1 MPCSTSPIC
10 YVLHGLNWML
20 IVNGAACS
28 CVLVLGGMLK
38 DGKNMLMEN
47 PDSDMERSSQADNL
61 GNNI

>member
-1 MPCSTSPIC
+1 
-10 YVLHGLNWML
+10 ML

>member
-1 MPCSTSPIC
+1 M
-10 YVLHGLNWML
+10 
-20 IVNGAACS
+20 NGATCS
-28 CVLVLGGMLK
+28 CVLVQGGMLK